1 MTRPVTISIPLDDQD
16 SQILTYT
23 TRDNTKSIDP
33 NSFQY
38 TATIWDNT
46 VVYSEL
52 INTEEVQKMA
62 LQYPALQKAYKN
74 FKQIYD
80 IVKHDYKQKNN
91 IGK

>member
-23 TRDNTKSIDP
+23 TKDNTKSVDP

-38 TATIWDNT
+38 TASIWDNT

-52 INTEEVQKMA
+52 INTQEVQKMA
-62 LQYPALQKAYKN
+62 EQYPALQKAYKN

-80 IVKHDYKQKNN
+80 LVKHDYIKNN
-91 IGK
+91 KGK

>member
-23 TRDNTKSIDP
+23 TKDHTKSVDP

-38 TATIWDNT
+38 TASIWDNT

-52 INTEEVQKMA
+52 INTQEVQKMA
-62 LQYPALQKAYKN
+62 EQYPALQKAYKN

-80 IVKHDYKQKNN
+80 LVKHDYIKNN
-91 IGK
+91 KGK